1 MRSNA
6 ESGDGYSDI
15 MIEIEAQ
22 EIGIVIE
29 LKYAENAAFDTG
41 CREALRQIR
50 EKKYASWVENYT
62 GEILLVGISY
72 DEEKGHDC
80 VIEKHIL

>member
-1 MRSNA
+1 
-6 ESGDGYSDI
+6 
-15 MIEIEAQ
+15 
-22 EIGIVIE
+22 VE
-29 LKYAENAAFDTG
+29 LKWNRSAQGAIA
-41 CREALRQIR
+41 QIR

-72 DEEKGHDC
+72 DEEKGHVC